1 MINYLILADWK
12 NTDRQAEAEVE
23 AEAEEEVEAEAEKGR
38 GSGSASFYDCL
49 FMINKNLISDY
60 WINYIRDF

>member
-23 AEAEEEVEAEAEKGR
+23 AEAEAEAEKGR